1 MLYLIRHGHTARN
14 ALDEVHGRIDDDLD
28 EHGWAQAEALGRLFA
43 GVVLEAVYA
52 SPLRRSV
59 QTATPIAR
67 ATGLD
72 VVVDDGMLDRDYGP
86 WTGQRKA
93 AVIAEFGS
101 LDAAPG
107 VEPWSRFTDRV
118 VEGFDAVASA
128 HRDQAAAIVAHDAVN
143 QAVLRALFPDRFPD
157 HRAIEQRN
165 GCWNRIERAQPSG
178 WTLAVFD
185 AVPGDGHSP

>member
-43 GVVLEAVYA
+43 EVALEAVFA
-52 SPLRRSV
+52 SPLRRSI
-59 QTATPIAR
+59 QTAAPIAR
-67 ATGLD
+67 ANGLD

-86 WTGQRKA
+86 WTGHRKA

-107 VEPWSRFTDRV
+107 VEPWSCFTDRV
-118 VEGFDAVASA
+118 VAGFDAVAST
-128 HRDQAAAIVAHDAVN
+128 HRGRAVAIVAHDAVN
-143 QAVLRALFPDRFPD
+143 QAVLQALFADRFPD
-157 HRAIEQRN
+157 HHAIRQRN
-165 GCWNRIERAQPSG
+165 GCWNRLEPALPSS
-178 WTLAVFD
+178 WTLDVFD
-185 AVPGDGHSP
+185 AIPGDGQLP